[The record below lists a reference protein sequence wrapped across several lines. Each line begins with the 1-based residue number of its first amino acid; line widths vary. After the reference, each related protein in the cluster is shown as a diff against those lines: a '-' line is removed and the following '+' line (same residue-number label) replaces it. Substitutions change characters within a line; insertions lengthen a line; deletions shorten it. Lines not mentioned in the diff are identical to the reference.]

1 MVFWRKKP
9 REPAPHPEVVAAEEA
24 SAPYLTGNA
33 REDRLRTEG
42 LLEEVA
48 SIAERVARVSREED
62 LDELLTYI
70 VDASVTRTGAER
82 GMLVLDRGDGEHEV
96 RVARQRGGQ
105 PLQGETRYSRS
116 AVGRVLETGQP
127 LKDMFNTSA
136 EAMDLGASVFD
147 LKLRALM
154 CVPLEAG
161 EGPRALRGVLYVDS
175 KAATREF
182 DARDLAY
189 FSTLSIHIAQALR
202 NVELH
207 LDSLERVR
215 LEQSLEL
222 AQVVQNN
229 LMPQIPEDFPGF
241 ALFGWFQ
248 PAERTSGD
256 FYDFFRLKDGRLGG
270 VVGDVTGHG
279 PASALIT
286 SAAQASLRTSLRLLP
301 DLGPAVTSVNL
312 DLRMEDGNFITLFVA
327 LLSESGEVPAR
338 GGGRA
343 DSRHRREHRG
353 AGPGRPR
360 PDARRGRAGA
370 LAQRGLGLGGDG
382 AGGRRA
388 GHLRRAALRARESR
402 GRHDPRRG
410 AADHR
415 LSEARASAS
424 GMSEVESS
432 GASRGGDLLVRD
444 ARCYAPPGEG
454 GGRVE
459 LRVAAGRV
467 VELGESLEPRGGEE
481 VVVEARGRTVVPG
494 LVDVHVHFRDPGLER
509 KEGWDHGSRGA
520 LHGGVTSVV
529 EVQNNPPFSTSRERL
544 LERIEHVAEG
554 PDDLEGRMHV
564 LQVDARHLD
573 AQPAAL

>member
-9 REPAPHPEVVAAEEA
+9 REPAPQPEAVAAEEA

-33 REDRLRTEG
+33 REDQRRTEG

-182 DARDLAY
+182 DARDLSY

-229 LMPQIPEDFPGF
+229 LMPRIPEDFHGF
-241 ALFGWFQ
+241 ELFGWFQ

-256 FYDFFRLKDGRLGG
+256 FYDFFKMKDGRLAV

-286 SAAQASLRTSLRLLP
+286 SAAQASLRTSLRLLNQ
-301 DLGPAVTSVNL
+301 LGPAVSNVNL
-312 DLRMEDGNFITLFVA
+312 DLRMDDGNFITLFVA
-327 LLSESGEVPAR
+327 LLSEGGELQVLNAGHTPPQIWRRATGEVERVGRHGPALGLIGDFEYAETDKIR
-338 GGGRA
+338 LDEGDVLIAFTDGITEARDLA
-343 DSRHRREHRG
+343 DPDRLLGEEGLEQLVRE
-353 AGPGRPR
+353 AASSAET
-360 PDARRGRAGA
+360 AREIGEQIIAGA
-370 LAQRGLGLGGDG
+370 VRFACGNREDDMTLVAV
-382 AGGRRA
+382 RR
-388 GHLRRAALRARESR
+388 
-402 GRHDPRRG
+402 
-410 AADHR
+410 
-415 LSEARASAS
+415 
-424 GMSEVESS
+424 
-432 GASRGGDLLVRD
+432 
-444 ARCYAPPGEG
+444 
-454 GGRVE
+454 
-459 LRVAAGRV
+459 
-467 VELGESLEPRGGEE
+467 
-481 VVVEARGRTVVPG
+481 
-494 LVDVHVHFRDPGLER
+494 
-509 KEGWDHGSRGA
+509 
-520 LHGGVTSVV
+520 
-529 EVQNNPPFSTSRERL
+529 ST
-544 LERIEHVAEG
+544 G
-554 PDDLEGRMHV
+554 
-564 LQVDARHLD
+564 
-573 AQPAAL
+573 